1 MYISEQQLSQRRFQR
16 EPPLNV
22 KLILSIQGAPE
33 PTALQ
38 SLRQYT
44 LPPPIFLVDIIRSNN
59 CIHVGSRDMVSD
71 TVGAVSLY
79 AALAVDG
86 TVLSTT

>member
-1 MYISEQQLSQRRFQR
+1 MYIPERQLSQRRFQR
-16 EPPLNV
+16 EPPLNF
-22 KLILSIQGAPE
+22 KLILSIHGAPE

-44 LPPPIFLVDIIRSNN
+44 PLPPIFLVDIIKSNN
-59 CIHVGSRDMVSD
+59 RIHVGSRDMVSD
-71 TVGAVSLY
+71 IVGAVSLY

-86 TVLSTT
+86 TVLST